1 MAGIGFQLRKLSG
14 NDTLTSVVAAVGHA
28 AVIAAG
34 PWIFTILTLAAITV
48 TADRITDLDTL
59 AAFRIVIIYSF
70 SASLV
75 TTAPVTMVATRLV
88 ADALWLKRPEDV
100 RPILF
105 AAYAASLV
113 VTALGSLAL
122 IAYFRPPA
130 AIAIVLASGSA
141 LVGLIWVVLSF
152 CGAVR
157 DYRGLTLSFLFGL
170 IVSTIAGISAA
181 ILGLGAAGIAVG
193 FLLGLALTFFGLTWR
208 VLATFPQQLRDP
220 MVGFTALYHGAVQY
234 RLLALG
240 ALAGTA
246 GVWIDKWIFWFAD
259 TGERLN
265 VGLYHAPLYDSA
277 MFIASLGIIP
287 ALSAFVLKLE
297 TDFFDRYQQYYATI
311 ASHGTYN
318 QIEEARSRLQSFT
331 LNNLTLVTVGQ
342 IGVSAVLALTA
353 PLIVDALGLQFRQV
367 AILRYGALGAV
378 FQFIFIACSA
388 MLLFFDRRRRYLA
401 IQLLFLGLM
410 AGLTLL
416 TVHLGDDYFGTGYFM
431 ACLISAF
438 IVYFVANRTFDN
450 LNYLTFIGNNPS
462 IQAASHLRRRG
473 LIERIFAGR
482 REGQEIRQPRS

>member
-14 NDTLTSVVAAVGHA
+14 TDTLTSVAAAVGHA

-34 PWIFTILTLAAITV
+34 PWIFTILTLAVITLS
-48 TADRITDLDTL
+48 ADRIVDRDTL
-59 AAFRIVIIYSF
+59 AAFRIVIIYCF

-75 TTAPVTMVATRLV
+75 TTAPVTMIATRLV
-88 ADALWLKRPEDV
+88 ADALWLKRPQDV

-105 AAYAASLV
+105 AAFAAALV
-113 VTALGSLAL
+113 VTGLGSLAL
-122 IAYFRPPA
+122 IAYFRPPVD
-130 AIAIVLASGSA
+130 IAIVLAAGSA

-170 IVSTIAGISAA
+170 VVSTLAGIWAA
-181 ILGLGAAGIAVG
+181 IIGVGAAGIATG
-193 FLLGLALTFFGLTWR
+193 FLLGLSLTFFGLTWR
-208 VLATFPQQLRDP
+208 VMATFPQPLQAPAAGLR
-220 MVGFTALYHGAVQY
+220 ALVHGALQY
-234 RLLALG
+234 KLLALG

-246 GVWIDKWIFWFAD
+246 GVWIDKWVFWFAG
-259 TGERLN
+259 TGERLS

-311 ASHGTYN
+311 KSHGTYG
-318 QIEEARSRLQSFT
+318 QIEDSRSRLQLFT
-331 LNNLTLVTVGQ
+331 LTNLTLITVGQ
-342 IGVSAVLALTA
+342 IGVSTVLAMTA

-388 MLLFFDRRRRYLA
+388 MLLFFDRRRRYL
-401 IQLLFLGLM
+401 IVQLLFLALM
-410 AGLTLL
+410 AGLTLAS
-416 TVHLGDDYFGTGYFM
+416 VHLGEDYYGTGYFL
-431 ACLISAF
+431 ACLLSSF
-438 IVYFVANRTFDN
+438 VVYVIANRTFEN

-473 LIERIFAGR
+473 LVERFFGSR
-482 REGQEIRQPRS
+482 GEPERPRP